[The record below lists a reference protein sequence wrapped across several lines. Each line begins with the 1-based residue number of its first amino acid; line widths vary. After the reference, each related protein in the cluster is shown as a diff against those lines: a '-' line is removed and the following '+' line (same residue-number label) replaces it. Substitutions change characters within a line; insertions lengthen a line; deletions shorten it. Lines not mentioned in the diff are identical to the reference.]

1 MDKKQQAQRL
11 YMAGGYTQKEIAETV
26 SVSERTIHTW
36 IHQCAWDKLRL
47 ATYQAPATIADNLC
61 SQLVE
66 LQNVIASREPGKRY
80 ATPEEAEVMRKL
92 IVSLEK
98 MKKYPSLS
106 QNMQIL
112 ETFRNYI
119 RPIDKD
125 FTKQLSNYTER
136 FLNGKSVNGFAPY
149 QVEYGVDPVSPLS
162 SFYEEISAEENI
174 TDEPKEEKPCPNID
188 TCLHPGHCSYPKCQH
203 PEWYK
208 KVDPSTRYRIPP
220 IHYHQQQPEI
230 TGSYPAVFTSE
241 NTGNKKSHPPEAA

>member
-47 ATYQAPATIADNLC
+47 AAYQAPATIADNLC

-66 LQNVIASREPGKRY
+66 LQNAIASREPGKRY
-80 ATPEEAEVMRKL
+80 ATPGEAEVMRKL

-119 RPIDKD
+119 RPVDKK
-125 FTKQLSNYTER
+125 FATQLSNYTER

-149 QVEYGVDPVSPLS
+149 QMEYGVDPVSPIS
-162 SFYEEISAEENI
+162 SFYEETIEEENS
-174 TDEPKEEKPCPNID
+174 TEAPKEATPCPNID
-188 TCLHPGHCSYPKCQH
+188 TCLHPGHCSYPKCRH
-203 PEWYK
+203 PEWYN
-208 KVDPSTRYRIPP
+208 KVDPSTRYSIPSL
-220 IHYHQQQPEI
+220 HYQHQRSEV
-230 TGSYPAVFTSE
+230 TGSDSAVFISE
-241 NTGNKKSHPPEAA
+241 NAQIKIVRPPEAA